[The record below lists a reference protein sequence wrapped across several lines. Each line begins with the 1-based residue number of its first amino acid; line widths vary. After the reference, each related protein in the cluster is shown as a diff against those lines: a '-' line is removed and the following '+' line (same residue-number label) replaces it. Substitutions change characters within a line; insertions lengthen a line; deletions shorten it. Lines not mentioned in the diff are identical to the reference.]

1 MSVAPGAQRLNL
13 KVTVPPNL
21 ELPLTL
27 TAHAAGAL
35 LATHTLTRPGD
46 SDCVQNLPSGAEVLV
61 EFDVDRALA
70 PDATDARERAI
81 IVRSL
86 ELG

>member
-1 MSVAPGAQRLNL
+1 VAPGAQRLNL

-35 LATHTLTRPGD
+35 LATHTLSHPAD
-46 SDCVQNLPSGAEVLV
+46 FDCVQNLPPGAEVLI
-61 EFDVDRALA
+61 EFDVDRAIP

-81 IVRSL
+81 IVRGV